1 MLCIHFRDYN
11 GPKILIFSQVFIRL
25 WGRRGGGGRVGSGRV
40 GRGSLGASFRE
51 PRGRRGLFFFFI
63 SREQES
69 ELPGALQNK
78 KGHFFSPLFFL

>member
-1 MLCIHFRDYN
+1 
-11 GPKILIFSQVFIRL
+11 V
-25 WGRRGGGGRVGSGRV
+25 GRRGFFKIHFERARERAS
-40 GRGSLGASFRE
+40 GSLVAGGAF
-51 PRGRRGLFFFFI
+51 FFFFI